1 MAHSTSMDAGE
12 RIEHAQRAQDKHSAT
27 LVALASLAT
36 LMMLAVGVWVAI
48 TLVMSYGPAVTA
60 QLGMP

>member
-1 MAHSTSMDAGE
+1 MAHSPSMDAGE
-12 RIEHAQRAQDKHSAT
+12 AFEHVQRAQDKHSAT
-27 LVALASLAT
+27 LVALASIAT

-48 TLVMSYGPAVTA
+48 TLVTSYGPAVTA